1 MIDLPSA
8 SLPDSIRRLSDLTG
22 VSVGFIGRLPAITT
36 RNVSGASSPTEALHK
51 MLKGSGY
58 RAIATG
64 PSSFRVERELPGGPG
79 PPTPSRRPSADEP
92 HSAIIVT
99 ALKRPARLSTVP
111 ATEHVVGNNRLH
123 PATGVAGSEAL
134 EREIPALTISG
145 LGPGRNRLFLRG
157 IGDGPLNGFN
167 QGSVAILLDEARL
180 NYDAPDPDWALVDVD
195 QVEVLEGPQGP
206 LYGTGALG
214 GIVKVST
221 NRPDLVNATAG
232 ASAGLSRTQDGGPSN
247 SQSLTLNVPLVPAK
261 LAIRAVAYRERQG
274 GWIDN
279 AGGTRDSNRERLA
292 GGRIALRWI
301 PAGRWTLDLTG
312 AIQNRSARDSQY
324 VDGKLGPLER
334 PNRVREPRD
343 LDAKLAMMTIKGP
356 VGGLELTS
364 VTSFSRQEA
373 VAAYDATPLAVL
385 LGAQTPTM
393 VEDDRNYHLFDQ
405 ELRLN
410 RSRAGRFEW
419 LAGLSFIRAST
430 DAKILVKGLA
440 DALPLL
446 TLKRSVTEAALYGEA
461 SFAITP
467 RLVLGGGA
475 RVFSSAVDDDGEE
488 GRSLRSRGSRTIR
501 GAGDASLVWN
511 PVAGTTVFV
520 RAASAYRPGGINVE
534 PDATQPAYEADELAS
549 IELGSRVTIVPG
561 LSVDATLYAERWQ
574 HVQADELLLNGL
586 IATRNAGNAREF
598 GLEGE
603 IRWAFGHGFVLAS
616 GFLIQSARLETT
628 GQPTAIDD
636 SRIPAVP
643 QAAARIRLDRHFRLG
658 AWAGLANFG
667 FRYAGATHLSFDPVL
682 DRRTGGHAT
691 IDGSV
696 ALSRGDWSLALVGD
710 NLTNSSADTFAF
722 GNPYRAG
729 AEDERTPP
737 TPRTVGVIISR
748 KF

>member
-1 MIDLPSA
+1 MVRRPLERSPKSFRSTSSKWMAPLAWSLAAASPVAFASPALAQARMIDLPSG

-334 PNRVREPRD
+334 PNRVRARRHG
-343 LDAKLAMMTIKGP
+343 GP
-356 VGGLELTS
+356 VVQKAALSYQAES
-364 VTSFSRQEA
+364 VGAERPRGRP
-373 VAAYDATPLAVL
+373 VADRPLAGRLREVIERLVHQGRHVL
-385 LGAQTPTM
+385 GERGTGQ
-393 VEDDRNYHLFDQ
+393 NQHQ
-405 ELRLN
+405 QN
-410 RSRAGRFEW
+410 RIGGSHGRV
-419 LAGLSFIRAST
+419 S
-430 DAKILVKGLA
+430 
-440 DALPLL
+440 
-446 TLKRSVTEAALYGEA
+446 KRSVELSTATNAHLA
-461 SFAITP
+461 
-467 RLVLGGGA
+467 
-475 RVFSSAVDDDGEE
+475 
-488 GRSLRSRGSRTIR
+488 GRRR
-501 GAGDASLVWN
+501 
-511 PVAGTTVFV
+511 
-520 RAASAYRPGGINVE
+520 
-534 PDATQPAYEADELAS
+534 
-549 IELGSRVTIVPG
+549 
-561 LSVDATLYAERWQ
+561 RWQ
-574 HVQADELLLNGL
+574 
-586 IATRNAGNAREF
+586 
-598 GLEGE
+598 
-603 IRWAFGHGFVLAS
+603 
-616 GFLIQSARLETT
+616 
-628 GQPTAIDD
+628 
-636 SRIPAVP
+636 
-643 QAAARIRLDRHFRLG
+643 
-658 AWAGLANFG
+658 
-667 FRYAGATHLSFDPVL
+667 
-682 DRRTGGHAT
+682 
-691 IDGSV
+691 
-696 ALSRGDWSLALVGD
+696 
-710 NLTNSSADTFAF
+710 
-722 GNPYRAG
+722 
-729 AEDERTPP
+729 
-737 TPRTVGVIISR
+737 
-748 KF
+748 